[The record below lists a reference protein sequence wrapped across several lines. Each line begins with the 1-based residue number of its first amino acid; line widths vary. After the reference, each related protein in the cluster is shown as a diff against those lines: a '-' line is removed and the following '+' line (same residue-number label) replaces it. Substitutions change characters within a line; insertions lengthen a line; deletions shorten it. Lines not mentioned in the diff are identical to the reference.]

1 MATKS
6 KKEQDNQDADFFWPL
21 MLGGLN
27 IALTL
32 SYMNM
37 SANISFTT
45 MVMTV
50 LSVVTGWISL
60 RRCSENIIKYRKK
73 FEDAPDFKLERNYAI
88 IVLWFVRVMVI
99 ISWVVFAGTS
109 LAVSM

>member
-1 MATKS
+1 MATK
-6 KKEQDNQDADFFWPL
+6 KQEVNNQDADFFWPL

-32 SYMNM
+32 SYMYM

-45 MVMTV
+45 MVMTAA
-50 LSVVTGWISL
+50 SVVTGWLSL
-60 RRCSENIIKYRKK
+60 SLSRENIIKYRHK
-73 FEDAPDFKLERNYAI
+73 FEDAPDFKLERNYAT
-88 IVLWFVRVMVI
+88 IVLWVARVMVI
-99 ISWVVFAGTS
+99 ASWVVFAGTS